1 MFQMFVRSLIPLL
14 SQDEYLNSSEASD
27 NTQVLENILYGVTSL
42 VIILVIILIYV
53 SVKTRL
59 SQNRF
64 KLLDNSGERRENV
77 EIDCVHLAIC
87 NQQQHSWN
95 AAH

>member
-1 MFQMFVRSLIPLL
+1 MREAELMFQMFVVRSLIPLL
-14 SQDEYLNSSEASD
+14 SQDEYLNSSEAD

-64 KLLDNSGERRENV
+64 KLLDNSGERKLE
-77 EIDCVHLAIC
+77 
-87 NQQQHSWN
+87 S
-95 AAH
+95 

>member
-1 MFQMFVRSLIPLL
+1 MREAELMFQMFVVRSLIPLL
-14 SQDEYLNSSEASD
+14 SQDEYLNSSEAD

-64 KLLDNSGERRENV
+64 KLLDNSGERKLET
-77 EIDCVHLAIC
+77 
-87 NQQQHSWN
+87 
-95 AAH
+95 